1 MDLGIDQVNAMLRA
15 SVMASNPAA
24 TVEERRAGML
34 AATAIMLPL
43 ETVEISETTLAGRPT
58 LSFRPSTAMAGKA
71 LLYLHGGGYVIGS
84 PETHRGIVSQISNAI
99 GANAWSLDYRMG
111 PEDPF
116 PAGVNDAVAAYRE
129 LLETHAPGDIL
140 IAGDSAGGGLALA
153 SAMKALDAGLP
164 MPAGL
169 VLLSPW
175 ANLNQVGSSH
185 DTKAEAD
192 LMVSR
197 ESLNWY
203 AEQYLGAD
211 QNADD
216 PYASPAYGDFS
227 GLPPILVQVGADEVL
242 YSDSVAVAERA
253 GASNVAVTLECWPHM
268 PHVFQSFYPFLAES
282 RAAILRIGEW
292 STAQLAR

>member
-1 MDLGIDQVNAMLRA
+1 MDLGIDQINAMLRA
-15 SVMASNPAA
+15 SVAA
-24 TVEERRAGML
+24 RDANATIEERRAGML

-43 ETVEISETTLAGRPT
+43 ETVEISETALAGRPA
-58 LSFRPSTAMAGKA
+58 LAFHPSTAVAGKA

-111 PEDPF
+111 PEDRF
-116 PAGVNDAVAAYRE
+116 PAGVDDAVAAYRE
-129 LLETHAPGDIL
+129 LLETHTPGDIV

-153 SAMKALDAGLP
+153 STMKARDGGLP

-175 ANLNQVGSSH
+175 ANLNQVGSSY

-203 AEQYLGAD
+203 TDQYLGAD
-211 QNADD
+211 GSADD
-216 PYASPAYGDFS
+216 PYASPAYGDFT

-242 YSDSVAVAERA
+242 FSDSMAVAERA
-253 GASNVAVTLECWPHM
+253 GAANVAVTLECWPHM
-268 PHVFQSFYPFLAES
+268 PHVFQSFYSLLAES
-282 RAAILRIGEW
+282 RGAIARIGAW
-292 STAQLAR
+292 GAAQLD

>member
-1 MDLGIDQVNAMLRA
+1 MDIGIDQINAMLRA
-15 SVMASNPAA
+15 SSVAGDANA

-34 AATAIMLPL
+34 ATTAVMTAL
-43 ETVEISETTLAGRPT
+43 ETVEISEATLGGRPA
-58 LSFRPSTAMAGKA
+58 LAFRSPSAVAGKA

-84 PETHRGIVSQISNAI
+84 PETHRGIVSHICDAM

-111 PEDPF
+111 PEDRY
-116 PAGVNDAVAAYRE
+116 PAGVDDAVAAYRE
-129 LLETHAPGDIL
+129 LLETHTPGDVI

-153 SAMKALDAGLP
+153 SAMKARDAGLR

-175 ANLNQVGSSH
+175 TNLNQVGSSY

-197 ESLNWY
+197 EALNWY
-203 AEQYLGAD
+203 VDQYLGAD
-211 QNADD
+211 GNTDD
-216 PYASPAYGDFS
+216 PYVSPACGDFT
-227 GLPPILVQVGADEVL
+227 GMPPMLVQVGTAEML

-253 GASNVAVTLECWPHM
+253 GAANIAVTLECWPHM
-268 PHVFQSFYPFLAES
+268 PHVFQAFYPFLADS
-282 RAAILRIGEW
+282 RAAIARIGAW
-292 STAQLAR
+292 GAAQLNR